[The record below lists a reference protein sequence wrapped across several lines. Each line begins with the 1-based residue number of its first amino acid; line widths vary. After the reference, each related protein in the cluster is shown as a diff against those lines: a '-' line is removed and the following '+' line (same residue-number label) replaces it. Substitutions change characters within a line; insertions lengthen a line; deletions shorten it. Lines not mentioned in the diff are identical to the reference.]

1 MHLLSQVGKKSK
13 QFINCSCN
21 TTYFSKFLA
30 DAILLLPT
38 YVIIFYK
45 IMNCY
50 LSVNHHHYLSLI
62 INAYLYSSM
71 FINFLINS
79 YFSTELKLKKY
90 YIQL

>member
-13 QFINCSCN
+13 QFINCLCD

-30 DAILLLPT
+30 EAILLLST

-50 LSVNHHHYLSLI
+50 LSVNHHHYHL
-62 INAYLYSSM
+62 
-71 FINFLINS
+71 
-79 YFSTELKLKKY
+79 
-90 YIQL
+90 